1 MRYFKNY
8 LNFNNFKKFSF
19 FAYIAIL
26 FIIFLDP
33 QKRIWWSYNVE
44 YKFELLCYDLPRCLR
59 IFDFNIRNV
68 TAFFF
73 DLIFV
78 KSLNF
83 KINNAYIIPHY
94 FLAVI
99 ALSYVFYV
107 IKSKISSTTIFLFFV
122 SYIMVSVRIYN
133 IPAFFLYD
141 YFALG
146 YIFLIIS
153 YFSFLKKNFFS
164 AQSILLLFIGTLIYE
179 YLGFLYY
186 GTIISYNFLTYQFK
200 KIYFQLKHLF
210 LGFVPL
216 ITIILIYTIITSNP
230 SFYWGGATSE
240 AKSALVLWNDFGQ
253 NNNLLNILSSLFKYS
268 FLLIM
273 VFLVYL
279 FQTIIKKKSSSLI
292 KNNNIKLILSLMINF
307 LIVVVAGSF
316 TSSFYSEW
324 QRQFLPFLFLSSIL
338 SFYIINEIKLF
349 KR

>member
-1 MRYFKNY
+1 MRYFKDY
-8 LNFNNFKKFSF
+8 KNFNNFKKFSF

-33 QKRIWWSYNVE
+33 QKRIWWGYNVD
-44 YKFELLCYDLPRCLR
+44 YKFELICYDLPRCFR
-59 IFDFNIRNV
+59 VFDFNIRNF

-99 ALSYVFYV
+99 SLSYVFYV
-107 IKSKISSTTIFLFFV
+107 IKSKISSTPIFLFFV

-133 IPAFFLYD
+133 PPAFFLYD

-186 GTIISYNFLTYQFK
+186 GTIILYNFLTYYFK
-200 KIYFQLKHLF
+200 KIYFQFKHLF
-210 LGFVPL
+210 LGFVPF
-216 ITIILIYTIITSNP
+216 ITIILVYTIISSNP

-253 NNNLLNILSSLFKYS
+253 NNKFYKIVNRNK
-268 FLLIM
+268 
-273 VFLVYL
+273 
-279 FQTIIKKKSSSLI
+279 II
-292 KNNNIKLILSLMINF
+292 
-307 LIVVVAGSF
+307 F
-316 TSSFYSEW
+316 TG
-324 QRQFLPFLFLSSIL
+324 
-338 SFYIINEIKLF
+338 
-349 KR
+349 